1 MPANLNLT
9 LDASGLGLLSGG
21 GQAFTF
27 DDSYN
32 VRLRVLQGGADAALS
47 GPSFK
52 LVFGKAGAVPASGTF
67 KLTTSTGTSQEIA
80 YNATT
85 AAVLT
90 AVSAIAGNV
99 SVTTY
104 GSSGSA
110 WLVTAATANSALS
123 FSGVTF
129 SLFPS
134 STVRITTQMA
144 PASGVTAAQI
154 VELVR
159 LPAVSAV
166 TFAAASTAGVV
177 TFTLLQDGSATANET
192 YRLAIGADAIG
203 GSYGLVYG
211 SNATSAVALNASSSV
226 LQTALSA
233 VTGLGA
239 NIAVN
244 PSSGVS
250 GHQITFVNALALT
263 NVSTAVTLDGGGIQ
277 YARWYEGSITFSG
290 VDLRQLFVESGGNT
304 CTGLLEVEMTES
316 SRKTTLLQAQA
327 TVRLD
332 VQP

>member
-21 GQAFTF
+21 GQTFTF

-32 VRLRVLQGGADAALS
+32 VRLRVLQGGTDASLS
-47 GPSFK
+47 APSFK

-67 KLTTSTGTSQEIA
+67 KLTTSTGTSQEIP

-99 SVTTY
+99 TVTTY

-134 STVRITTQMA
+134 STVRITTQMG

-177 TFTLLQDGSATANET
+177 TFNLLQDGSATANET
-192 YRLAIGADAIG
+192 YRLSIGSDAIG
-203 GSYGLVYG
+203 GSYSLIYG
-211 SNATSAVALNASSSV
+211 SNATTAVALNASSSA

-239 NIAVN
+239 NIAVQ
-244 PSSGVS
+244 PSGVES
-250 GHQITFVNALALT
+250 GHIVSFVNALALT
-263 NVSTAVTLDGGGIQ
+263 NVSTAVTLDAAGVR
-277 YARWYEGSITFSG
+277 YARWYEGTVTFSG
-290 VDLRQLFVESGGNT
+290 VDLQQLFVETSANT

-316 SRKTTLLQAQA
+316 SRKVTLLQIQA
-327 TVRLD
+327 AVRRD
-332 VQP
+332 VQI